1 MNALAF
7 RVATFNFPFGALVL
21 DVKDL
26 TSPLVHRRIPLEAIP
41 EDEAEC
47 AAWLHKLYQEKVR
60 VLKMCDRGHGY
71 VQNLLVVRQEQ
82 GFKGTALSPVC

>member
-1 MNALAF
+1 MRRLSGLLHSTSLLG
-7 RVATFNFPFGALVL
+7 RLVH
-21 DVKDL
+21 DAKDL

-60 VLKMCDRGHGY
+60 VLKMRDRCHGY
-71 VQNLLVVRQEQ
+71 VQELLAVRQEQ
-82 GFKGTALSPVC
+82 GFKRTVLSPVC